1 MFHIEN
7 EKEWL
12 KVYEEAVEK
21 IELLG
26 DYKRAYERYST
37 MYSTID
43 ASIRDMMIIEAMT
56 EKLERL
62 KSVIDRYTEHG
73 SPSVSGPVFS
83 GVSAKVESYS
93 PGLFGDKDVRT
104 GDEITVDDTGVHI
117 RREI

>member
-1 MFHIEN
+1 MYHIEN

-26 DYKRAYERYST
+26 DYKRAYEQYST
-37 MYSTID
+37 MITID
-43 ASIRDMMIIEAMT
+43 PNIRDMMVIETMI

-62 KSVIDRYTEHG
+62 KSVIDRYTDHI
-73 SPSVSGPVFS
+73 PSVSGPVFS
-83 GVSAKVESYS
+83 GVSANIESYS
-93 PGLFGDKDVRT
+93 PGLFGNKDVRI
-104 GDEITVDDTGVHI
+104 GDKIVVDDTGVHI

>member
-1 MFHIEN
+1 MYHIEN

-26 DYKRAYERYST
+26 DYKRAYEQYST
-37 MYSTID
+37 MIRID
-43 ASIRDMMIIEAMT
+43 SNIRDMMVIESMT

-62 KSVIDRYTEHG
+62 KSVIDRYTD
-73 SPSVSGPVFS
+73 SKVFPVSGPVFS

-93 PGLFGDKDVRT
+93 PGLFGNKDVRI
-104 GDEITVDDTGVHI
+104 GDEIVVDDTGVHI

>member
-1 MFHIEN
+1 MNHIEN

-26 DYKRAYERYST
+26 DYKRAYEKYST
-37 MYSTID
+37 MFTIEPN
-43 ASIRDMMIIEAMT
+43 IRDMMIIDTMT

-62 KSVIDRYTEHG
+62 KPVIDRYTD
-73 SPSVSGPVFS
+73 SKVFPISGPIFS

-93 PGLFGDKDVRT
+93 PGLFGDKDVRI
-104 GDEITVDDTGVHI
+104 GDEIVVDDTGVHI

>member
-1 MFHIEN
+1 MYHIEN

-26 DYKRAYERYST
+26 DYKRAYEQYST
-37 MYSTID
+37 MITID
-43 ASIRDMMIIEAMT
+43 PKIRNMMVVETMT

-62 KSVIDRYTEHG
+62 KSVIDRYTEHS
-73 SPSVSGPVFS
+73 SPSISGPIFS
-83 GVSAKVESYS
+83 GVSAKIESYS
-93 PGLFGDKDVRT
+93 PGLFGDKDVRI
-104 GDEITVDDTGVHI
+104 GDKIVVDDTGVHI